1 MSKIMKIS
9 KTPDMKTLSP
19 EQLLL
24 CRICGGTNVRK
35 NVERE
40 LDRRSVVAN
49 LEDYIKPTGKT
60 SKRRRVA

>member
-1 MSKIMKIS
+1 MKNMKIS
-9 KTPDMKTLSP
+9 KTPAMSTLTP

-49 LEDYIKPTGKT
+49 LTDYVKPAAKT
-60 SKRRRVA
+60 AKRRRVA